1 MNNDLISRQQLL
13 EYLAEE
19 EKMIQADAERFGI
32 NKDVV
37 EGLKR
42 NIHAVTDY
50 AEEAYEAYDIEN
62 VIEHLKEQSIR
73 SEKNMQLSDS

>member
-13 EYLAEE
+13 DHLEEE
-19 EKMIQADAERFGI
+19 EKMIQDDAERFGI

-37 EGLKR
+37 EGMKQ

-50 AEEAYEAYDIEN
+50 AEEADVAYDVEN
-62 VIEHLKEQSIR
+62 VIEQLKEQS
-73 SEKNMQLSDS
+73 MQ